1 MSDTPLYVVSGNYR
15 VTYLG
20 EADLLSSEPGA
31 YRHRYAITMPRPLT
45 GLEMM
50 VMARLADIVLTEDME
65 DD

>member
-1 MSDTPLYVVSGNYR
+1 MTDTPLYVVSGNYR

-20 EADLLSSEPGA
+20 ETDLASGEPVA

-50 VMARLADIVLTEDME
+50 AMAWLADIVLTEDME